1 MDYPLFKAAR
11 KGNAVAVERLC
22 KNGADPN
29 QRLVK
34 CFVFLVIENRKVFP
48 LPAINLSD

>member
-1 MDYPLFKAAR
+1 MSEDHPLFKAAR

-29 QRLVK
+29 QRLIK
-34 CFVFLVIENRKVFP
+34 CFKKYLIV
-48 LPAINLSD
+48 D